1 MRESQPSPCDC
12 PDCFGGADHPDAQ
25 YHREL
30 RLFLATLN
38 DEQRRLFAAIESR
51 RLGLGGVGRVAQIM
65 GLCKQTIAYGRRQLG
80 DLLEGKAPHR
90 EPHPV
95 GGRPRTEEKL
105 PAIIPAL
112 EEMLSNEVA
121 GNPMGAQTWVR
132 SSARKLAQ
140 RLREKGFRVSR
151 NTVWRLLK
159 RMGFS
164 MKTGVRKRRGA
175 TRDPEARD
183 EQFRYI
189 ASQKKK
195 YAAAGLPIIS
205 VDTKKKELIG
215 NFKSNGRAWCK
226 EAPAVSEHGFAS
238 EAECVATPY
247 GVYDVNKNRGFVVVG
262 LSHNTPEFAVTVI
275 ARWWEAEGRVAYPSA
290 DEILIL
296 ADGGGGN
303 GSRSR
308 AWKLK
313 LQELLCDRFGVKA
326 TVCHYPAGCSKYNP
340 VEYKLFSQIS
350 VNWEGKPL
358 RSLGLMLGYIRGT
371 TTSTG
376 LKVQASLD
384 EGVYRKGI
392 KASRDDMK
400 LLDIKHHDVCPRWN
414 YTISPRKPVP
424 AQPGEPPR
432 GQVTVLSDQ
441 VPADQVANGCCATGA
456 DPPSAVAQQAVGSA
470 ALACGCSPSR
480 PLSTG

>member
-1 MRESQPSPCDC
+1 MHESQPSPCDC

-30 RLFLATLN
+30 RLFLAALN
-38 DEQRRLFAAIESR
+38 DEQRRLFAAVESR

-65 GLCKQTIAYGRRQLG
+65 GLCKQTIAYGRRQLA
-80 DLLEGKAPHR
+80 DLLEGKSPHR

-105 PAIIPAL
+105 PAITAAL

-175 TRDPEARD
+175 TRDPAARD
-183 EQFRYI
+183 EQFPYI

-238 EAECVATPY
+238 EAERA
-247 GVYDVNKNRGFVVVG
+247 
-262 LSHNTPEFAVTVI
+262 FA
-275 ARWWEAEGRVAYPSA
+275 
-290 DEILIL
+290 
-296 ADGGGGN
+296 N
-303 GSRSR
+303 
-308 AWKLK
+308 
-313 LQELLCDRFGVKA
+313 
-326 TVCHYPAGCSKYNP
+326 
-340 VEYKLFSQIS
+340 
-350 VNWEGKPL
+350 
-358 RSLGLMLGYIRGT
+358 
-371 TTSTG
+371 
-376 LKVQASLD
+376 
-384 EGVYRKGI
+384 
-392 KASRDDMK
+392 
-400 LLDIKHHDVCPRWN
+400 
-414 YTISPRKPVP
+414 
-424 AQPGEPPR
+424 
-432 GQVTVLSDQ
+432 
-441 VPADQVANGCCATGA
+441 
-456 DPPSAVAQQAVGSA
+456 
-470 ALACGCSPSR
+470 
-480 PLSTG
+480 